1 MNLNRCAWGL
11 IGAAAA
17 SLLMLAPMTA
27 WPHGFAGKRFFP
39 ATIGTDDPF
48 VNDEAGLVFGNTWEP
63 DSDTDTDTFIS
74 GEWAKTITPT
84 FGISLGSAWHHIN
97 PKGDKSINGFEN
109 LEVGAKWQFY
119 TGDET
124 ETILSTGLNAEVGGT
139 GGAEVGEPV
148 STVSPTFFF
157 GQGMGILPES
167 LKMLRPFA
175 ITGIFSADFPTD
187 SQTVT
192 THINEEGEIEQEAE
206 HNPTTL
212 SWGFSVQY
220 NLQYLQ
226 SLVKDVGLPAPFNR
240 MIPLVEFDMS
250 TCINRDCDGQTSGTV
265 NPGVIWFG
273 KYIQL
278 GLEAQVP
285 INDRSGNDVGIL
297 AQVHFFIDDIF
308 PNSLGKPVFGAKQQ
322 YPASWGGSR

>member
-1 MNLNRCAWGL
+1 MNLNRRAWGL
-11 IGAAAA
+11 IEAGAA
-17 SLLMLAPMTA
+17 SLLMLAPMAA

-63 DSDTDTDTFIS
+63 DSDTNTDTFIS

-84 FGISLGSAWHHIN
+84 FGISLGSAWHHID
-97 PKGDKSINGFEN
+97 PKGNKSINGFQN

-119 TGDET
+119 TGDAT
-124 ETILSTGLNAEVGGT
+124 ESILSIGLNAEVGDT
-139 GGAEVGEPV
+139 GDANVGADPF

-167 LKMLRPFA
+167 LKLLRPFA
-175 ITGIFSADFPTD
+175 ITGTFGAAFPT
-187 SQTVT
+187 VNV
-192 THINEEGEIEQEAE
+192 NEDTGEKP
-206 HNPTTL
+206 PTFL
-212 SWGFSVQY
+212 NWGFSLQY

-226 SLVKDVGLPAPFNR
+226 SFVKDVGLPAPFNR
-240 MIPLVEFDMS
+240 MIPLVELDMS

-273 KYIQL
+273 KHIQL

-308 PNSLGKPVFGAKQQ
+308 PNSLGQPVFGAKKA
-322 YPASWGGSR
+322 YPAW